1 MSDWTTTTD
10 LTIESTFKSTKID
23 KYVVALLNFV
33 RLHGEPDDSKGD
45 EVQHAAK
52 HLIIGGGIIGC
63 SIAYHLTRMGEKDVV
78 LLERA
83 GLTEGATWHA
93 AGLVG
98 QLRSSRNTTRMLK
111 KSVEMY
117 DRLQDEEGLQF
128 DWKKTGSL
136 RLAATRER
144 MLEARRLATMARS
157 FDLEMHII
165 TPSEAREL
173 FPLIDSTGLEGAA
186 FIPSDGY
193 VDPASLCQA
202 VAGVARKQG
211 AVIRQNVEVTDFNVS
226 HGRVTSVETTEGR
239 WEADTVILAAGM
251 WSRELGARLGLRIP
265 ACAVEHQ
272 YIVTEPTGTEVGH
285 YPTLRDP
292 ERLVYYKPDV
302 GGRLVIGGYE
312 DDTLPFGD
320 QGIPGEF
327 VRQLLPENLDRF
339 LPLAELAGQV
349 TPVVNQVGIRQVI
362 NGPIPYSADG
372 DFVMGWQPGFDN
384 LMLATG
390 FLYGI
395 AAGGGAGEMIAEW
408 VLEGRPSLDL
418 WPLDVRRFG
427 VHHGTRSFMY
437 PRAVEHYSHHYKMRY
452 PGQEHET
459 ARRLRLS
466 PLYQR
471 LKDQG
476 AVYGSKNGWERPLW
490 FAPEGVE
497 PVDQLDFLNPGW
509 KRYAAN
515 EHRAVRERVALI
527 DQSSFSKFEIVGSG
541 ALAALQR
548 LAGSNLDK
556 PDGAVIY
563 TQLCNERGGIEAD
576 VTFVRLAQNRFY
588 MVTGSGFGVHDSD
601 WIRRNLPLDDSV
613 HLIEVTSGYAVVN
626 IVGPKSRD
634 VLASAS
640 ESDVSDAAI
649 PFATMGDIV
658 VGAAPVR
665 AVRIGYVG
673 ERGYELH
680 IPTEYAL
687 HVYDTLWS
695 AGAAHGIANV
705 GYRAIESLRME
716 KGYVYWSGDVT
727 PDCTP
732 IEAGLGFSVHLKSKG
747 DFLGRAVLEQQKAEG
762 VERRLCT
769 FTTPEYLPL
778 TGGET
783 ILLGDR
789 VVSLATSV
797 GFGHTVGRTIVRG
810 YLDRAYWDHAE
821 FQLEVFGDRHPVTRV
836 DGPLYDPENKALRG

>member
-1 MSDWTTTTD
+1 MT
-10 LTIESTFKSTKID
+10 
-23 KYVVALLNFV
+23 
-33 RLHGEPDDSKGD
+33 
-45 EVQHAAK
+45 QHSAK

-117 DRLQDEEGLQF
+117 DRLQNEEGMQF

-144 MLEARRLATMARS
+144 LLEARRLATMARS
-157 FDLEMHII
+157 FDLEMQIVS
-165 TPSEAREL
+165 PGEAKDL
-173 FPLIDSTGLEGAA
+173 FPLIEARGLEGAA

-202 VAGVARKQG
+202 VAGAARRQG
-211 AVIRQNVEVTDFNVS
+211 ADIRQGCEVRDFTVS
-226 HGRVTSVETTEGR
+226 NGRITSVETSQGTF
-239 WEADTVILAAGM
+239 EADTIILAAGM
-251 WSRELGARLGLRIP
+251 WSRELGEKLGIRVP

-285 YPTLRDP
+285 FPTLRDP

-302 GGRLVIGGYE
+302 AGRLVIGGYE
-312 DDTLPFGD
+312 EGTLPFGD
-320 QGIPGEF
+320 HGIPGSF

-339 LPLAELAGQV
+339 LPLANLASQV
-349 TPVVNQVGIRQVI
+349 TPIVNEVGIRQVI

-384 LMLATG
+384 LMMATG

-408 VLEGRPSLDL
+408 VVEGRPSLDL

-427 VHHGTRSFMY
+427 PHHGTRSFMY
-437 PRAVEHYSHHYKMRY
+437 PRAVEHYAHHYKKRY
-452 PGQEHET
+452 PGQEHES
-459 ARRLRLS
+459 ARQLRLS
-466 PLYQR
+466 PLYQK
-471 LKDQG
+471 LKDRG

-490 FAPEGVE
+490 FAPDGVE
-497 PVDQLDFLNPGW
+497 PVDQLDFLDPGW
-509 KRYAAN
+509 KKYAAE

-527 DQSSFSKFEIVGSG
+527 DQSSFSKFEIIGADALDALQQMAVSNMDKPVGS
-541 ALAALQR
+541 
-548 LAGSNLDK
+548 
-556 PDGAVIY
+556 VIY
-563 TQLCNERGGIEAD
+563 TQLCNGSGGVEAD
-576 VTFVRLAQNRFY
+576 VTIIRLDQNRFY
-588 MVTGSGFGVHDSD
+588 LVTGSGFGVHDSD
-601 WIRRNLPLDDSV
+601 WVRRNLPENSSV
-613 HLIEVTSGYAVVN
+613 HIVEVTSGYAVIN
-626 IVGPKSRD
+626 IVGPQSRD
-634 VLASAS
+634 VLATAS
-640 ESDVSDAAI
+640 ESDVSNEAI
-649 PFATMGDIV
+649 PFSTMREIV

-665 AVRIGYVG
+665 AARIGYVG

-680 IPTEYAL
+680 VPTEFAA
-687 HVYDTLWS
+687 HVYDTLWA
-695 AGAAHGIANV
+695 AGAKHRIANV

-727 PDCTP
+727 PDYTP
-732 IEAGLGFSVHLKSKG
+732 IEAGLGFRVHLKSKG
-747 DFLGRAVLEQQKAEG
+747 DFLGRQVLEAQKKNG
-762 VERRLCT
+762 IERRLCT
-769 FTTPEYLPL
+769 FVTQDHLPL

-783 ILLGDR
+783 ILLGDQ
-789 VVSLATSV
+789 VVSSTTSV
-797 GFGHTVGRTIVRG
+797 GFGYTVNRTIVRG
-810 YLDRAYWDHAE
+810 YLDKEHWHRAE
-821 FQLEVFGDRHPVTRV
+821 FSLEVFGERYPVTQAES
-836 DGPLYDPENKALRG
+836 PLYDPDNTALKG